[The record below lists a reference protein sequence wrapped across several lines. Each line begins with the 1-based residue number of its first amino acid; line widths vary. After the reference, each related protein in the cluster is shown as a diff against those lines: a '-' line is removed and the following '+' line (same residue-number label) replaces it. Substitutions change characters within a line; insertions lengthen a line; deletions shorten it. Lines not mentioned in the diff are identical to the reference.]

1 MPTAKMLADSTQS
14 DAALERKKKERHDRH
29 KKSKKED
36 KPHHH
41 SKRKTKSTFASG
53 SNRKSKKKH
62 KSTTSDKDTETKE
75 GSEDSDLNLSKPLHP
90 IGHYINKRS
99 EMLEQMFHCIQG
111 ATLKKAL
118 PEILQDLPM
127 KELKQL
133 CLTQLEVMSKK
144 RILRILAG
152 DDPITISSSG
162 TDESADEGG
171 NNSGNVSKRSTVAA
185 QPADSTS
192 SSIDRV
198 EFQPVADSR
207 VLADVSKTSSVV
219 CKPTAEVE
227 LGITKDSYHSNLA
240 SSASYS
246 SNYIP
251 SDQKLLNRQQI
262 YTNPNWPP
270 PGGSGDLHYRPHPV
284 RAHVSPHLLAYQQAL
299 STKQLDISQ
308 HHTKVN
314 EALIMTRTP
323 YYGRNATTALAHS
336 FSGVSTNFCHNCK
349 QTYCICNYKTKPTS
363 LASHQL
369 HAVPAAPT
377 VTMGQTFTTVKAA
390 PAKSAFAS
398 SVRKSLPPGTESSQ
412 NVIVQTEMEI
422 LELGM
427 RARAI
432 KAMLQAASQCNP

>member
-14 DAALERKKKERHDRH
+14 DAALERKKKKERHDRQ

-53 SNRKSKKKH
+53 SNRKNKKKH

-75 GSEDSDLNLSKPLHP
+75 GSEDSDLNLSKPLYP
-90 IGHYINKRS
+90 ISHYINERS

-162 TDESADEGG
+162 TDESGDEGG
-171 NNSGNVSKRSTVAA
+171 NHTGNVSKRSTVAA

-227 LGITKDSYHSNLA
+227 LISCHLA
-240 SSASYS
+240 
-246 SNYIP
+246 
-251 SDQKLLNRQQI
+251 
-262 YTNPNWPP
+262 
-270 PGGSGDLHYRPHPV
+270 
-284 RAHVSPHLLAYQQAL
+284 
-299 STKQLDISQ
+299 QL
-308 HHTKVN
+308 
-314 EALIMTRTP
+314 E
-323 YYGRNATTALAHS
+323 
-336 FSGVSTNFCHNCK
+336 
-349 QTYCICNYKTKPTS
+349 
-363 LASHQL
+363 
-369 HAVPAAPT
+369 
-377 VTMGQTFTTVKAA
+377 
-390 PAKSAFAS
+390 
-398 SVRKSLPPGTESSQ
+398 ES
-412 NVIVQTEMEI
+412 I
-422 LELGM
+422 L
-427 RARAI
+427 
-432 KAMLQAASQCNP
+432 